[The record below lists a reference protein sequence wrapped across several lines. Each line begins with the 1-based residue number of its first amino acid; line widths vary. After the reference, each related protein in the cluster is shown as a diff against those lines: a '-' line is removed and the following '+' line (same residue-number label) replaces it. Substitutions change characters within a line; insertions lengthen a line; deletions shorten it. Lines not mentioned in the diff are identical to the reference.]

1 MNVLLLELKTK
12 EQGKTNEY
20 MAKLIGV
27 DPATYYRKRAG
38 ISEFT
43 RREMQLI
50 RGDLDLT
57 SREFDEI
64 FFADILT

>member
-1 MNVLLLELKTK
+1 MNALLLELKTK

-20 MAKLIGV
+20 MAKLLGV
-27 DPATYYRKRAG
+27 DPATYYRKRVG

-50 RGDLDLT
+50 RCDLDL
-57 SREFDEI
+57 SAQEFDNI
-64 FFADILT
+64 FFDDVLT